1 MRSIFPKYSPIY
13 FPISKIKISAAYVIA
28 ALVLVVMLGGC
39 SSSEGE
45 EKGQA
50 NYQDIKQM
58 ITDSLGSKEG
68 RDAISE
74 VLRDP
79 SIKDQIIIEDTDV
92 KKAVAD
98 SILDPQNKK
107 ILEDTIKDPKFAAE
121 FAKNV
126 QKEHEKLLKSLLKD
140 PEYRELLIEVLK
152 EPDFESI
159 LLDLLTGSAM
169 RKQMQEAAK
178 EAFTTPAARLELM
191 ELLRKIQQEELE
203 IKLSE
208 GGQKGGGEEEGKESD
223 SKTEGSEDSEEE
235 SSGGGEKSSNK

>member
-1 MRSIFPKYSPIY
+1 MRTIFPIL
-13 FPISKIKISAAYVIA
+13 KIKISIAFVIT
-28 ALVLVVMLGGC
+28 ALALIMLGGC
-39 SSSEGE
+39 SSAEGE

-121 FAKNV
+121 FAKNI
-126 QKEHEKLLKSLLKD
+126 QKEHEELLKSLLKD

-159 LLDLLTGSAM
+159 MLDLLTSSAM

-191 ELLRKIQQEELE
+191 ELLRKIQQEELQ
-203 IKLSE
+203 IKISE
-208 GGQKGGGEEEGKESD
+208 GGQEEGSD
-223 SKTEGSEDSEEE
+223 QKDKGSNSKSGSSEDSESG
-235 SSGGGEKSSNK
+235 SSEDSGSGSKK